1 MGHFQIRDCWKH
13 AILKCHPP
21 PPPKKKPAPPPT
33 QKTPETSDL
42 WDFHLCFLDKPLA
55 PSPCGFHGV
64 LLLEAPPSCS
74 DVEVFFFLDA
84 KSEPQLSNSHCFWI
98 YQGTNISHLGKRKII
113 FKNDFWWDMS
123 YVSYQEGNKSK
134 NMKESHLA
142 TGFMKHRESG
152 HGIIIWWYVVFLS
165 AAWRRLQQ
173 EHWASLKHLPIEWV
187 HEQLTAI
194 KTVLWLKR
202 ISSWFVGWPLFIH
215 SFISCLPMIDLHCYS
230 KYPMISLDLDTY
242 DRSIKALEVR
252 IPPFWL
258 KYLMILA
265 KAGLKF
271 HQAKFSWNQRIFVLN
286 IIKPPF
292 GVRSCEVAIFW
303 ELAVLSLLVFPQ
315 VLGCGVRNRFG
326 SFTSN
331 VHLISSPYHPWD

>member
-1 MGHFQIRDCWKH
+1 MCLMRPNDGECVSQCITTVNITVTPFLQWCW
-13 AILKCHPP
+13 
-21 PPPKKKPAPPPT
+21 
-33 QKTPETSDL
+33 S
-42 WDFHLCFLDKPLA
+42 
-55 PSPCGFHGV
+55 
-64 LLLEAPPSCS
+64 
-74 DVEVFFFLDA
+74 FFFLDA

-123 YVSYQEGNKSK
+123 YVSYQEGNNSK

-215 SFISCLPMIDLHCYS
+215 SFHVCLWLICIVIPNIPW
-230 KYPMISLDLDTY
+230 YP
-242 DRSIKALEVR
+242 
-252 IPPFWL
+252 
-258 KYLMILA
+258 
-265 KAGLKF
+265 
-271 HQAKFSWNQRIFVLN
+271 
-286 IIKPPF
+286 
-292 GVRSCEVAIFW
+292 
-303 ELAVLSLLVFPQ
+303 
-315 VLGCGVRNRFG
+315 
-326 SFTSN
+326 
-331 VHLISSPYHPWD
+331 